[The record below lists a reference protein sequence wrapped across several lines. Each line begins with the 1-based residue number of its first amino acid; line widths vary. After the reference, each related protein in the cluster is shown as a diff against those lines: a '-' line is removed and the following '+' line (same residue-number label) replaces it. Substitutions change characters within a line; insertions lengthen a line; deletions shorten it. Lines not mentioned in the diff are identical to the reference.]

1 MQRKP
6 PGVAASFSPGCAQV
20 ATKSGGVYEFEKT
33 SRNCGSH
40 LAPEERTGTARIG
53 VARLLDDESAPAQN
67 LASPFMKILL
77 VEDHAGSRRN
87 LQRLIGNRGHE
98 VVGVSSA
105 EEAEKMLATEFFPFL
120 ILDWMLPGKSGVALC
135 RELRAQPKGDEMFIL
150 LVTARADTA
159 DLEQAL
165 EAGANDYLTKPLD
178 LALLNVRISVAERQ
192 IRELGERNQARAALE
207 ESARTT
213 ANILENTTDG
223 FFAVDSDWKI
233 THLNAEGETL
243 LARTRDELLG
253 HVLWE
258 KFPEQIG
265 SVFEANYRRVMA
277 DQVAV
282 EFEAIDSSGK
292 VWYEVHAYPS
302 NGGVSVF
309 FRDVSERKRTESE
322 RLTTS
327 KLESLGTLA
336 GGIAHDLNN
345 ILTVISGNIGLAQ
358 IEAPVDSGTLLGF
371 LSKAGQAAQHAAHLS
386 SQLLTF
392 SKGGTPLKKVVSVG
406 ELLERSAEF
415 SLYGSNLRAD
425 FDIAVD
431 LWKAEVDA
439 GQIEQVVNA
448 LMLNARDAMP
458 HGGTVRVRA
467 RNVVLDNAPDAILPA
482 GHYIKITITDRGP
495 GIAEEFRPKVF
506 DPYFTTKP
514 TGTGL
519 GLAISY
525 SIVKKH
531 GGLLQLENAS
541 PEGCAFAF
549 YLRASDRKLPVPEAR
564 VTERAFHFNHQR
576 VLVMDDE
583 AAIRELTSQLLG
595 TLGYEVTAVPDGLEA
610 VRLYERALR
619 RGEHYQVVILDA
631 TVRGGMGGVATIERL
646 RSLDPEVN
654 AIICSGYS
662 DEAALSEFLAYGF
675 RGALPKPFTRTEL
688 AEALQRTFETANAN

>member
-1 MQRKP
+1 
-6 PGVAASFSPGCAQV
+6 
-20 ATKSGGVYEFEKT
+20 
-33 SRNCGSH
+33 
-40 LAPEERTGTARIG
+40 
-53 VARLLDDESAPAQN
+53 
-67 LASPFMKILL
+67 MKILL
-77 VEDHAGSRRN
+77 IEDHPDSRRN
-87 LQRLIGNRGHE
+87 LQRLIERRGHE
-98 VVGVSSA
+98 VVSVGSA
-105 EEAEKMLATEFFPFL
+105 EEAERVLATQTFPFL
-120 ILDWMLPGKSGVALC
+120 ILDWMLPGKSGVDLC
-135 RELRAQPKGDEMFIL
+135 RQLRAQPKGDEMFIL

-178 LALLNVRISVAERQ
+178 LGLLNVRISVAERQ
-192 IRELGERNQARAALE
+192 IRELAERNQARAALQ
-207 ESARTT
+207 ESARTM

-223 FFAVDSDWKI
+223 FFAVDAEWNF
-233 THLNAEGETL
+233 THLNAEAEML
-243 LARTRDELLG
+243 LDRTRDELLG
-253 HVLWE
+253 HGLWE
-258 KFPEQIG
+258 KFPELAG
-265 SVFEANYRRVMA
+265 SVFEANFHKVVA
-277 DQVAV
+277 EQVPVA
-282 EFEAIDSSGK
+282 FESSNATGK
-292 VWYEVHAYPS
+292 VWHEVHAYPS

-309 FRDVSERKRTESE
+309 FRDISERKKTESD

-358 IEAPVDSGTLLGF
+358 IEAPADSGSLLGF

-392 SKGGTPLKKVVSVG
+392 SKGGAPLKKVVSLG
-406 ELLERSAEF
+406 ELLEHSAEF

-448 LMLNARDAMP
+448 LMLNAREAMP

-467 RNVVLDNAPDAILPA
+467 RNVVLDDKPGAILPA
-482 GHYIKITITDRGP
+482 GHYVKITITDRGS
-495 GIAEEFRPKVF
+495 GIPDESRTKIF

-519 GLAISY
+519 GLAIGY

-531 GGLLQLENAS
+531 GGLLHLESSS
-541 PEGCAFAF
+541 PEGSAFAF
-549 YLRASDRKLPVPEAR
+549 YLRASDRKVSAPEVR
-564 VTERAFHFNHQR
+564 VSERAFHFNHQR

-583 AAIRELTSQLLG
+583 AAIRELTAQLLG
-595 TLGYEVTAVPDGLEA
+595 TLGYEVTTVADGLEA

-619 RGEHYQVVILDA
+619 RGEQFQVVILDA
-631 TVRGGMGGVATIERL
+631 TIRGGMGGVATIERL
-646 RSLDPEVN
+646 RSMDPKVN

-688 AEALQRTFETANAN
+688 ADALQRTFEAANGN

>member
-1 MQRKP
+1 
-6 PGVAASFSPGCAQV
+6 
-20 ATKSGGVYEFEKT
+20 
-33 SRNCGSH
+33 
-40 LAPEERTGTARIG
+40 
-53 VARLLDDESAPAQN
+53 
-67 LASPFMKILL
+67 MKILL
-77 VEDHAGSRRN
+77 VEDHSGSRRN
-87 LQRLIGNRGHE
+87 LKRLMERRGHE
-98 VVGVSSA
+98 VVAVGTA
-105 EEAEKMLATEFFPFL
+105 EEAEVELAAETFPFL
-120 ILDWMLPGKSGVALC
+120 ILDWMLPGKSGVELC
-135 RELRAQPKGDEMFIL
+135 RQLRARPRGDEMFIL
-150 LVTARADTA
+150 LVTARADTE

-165 EAGANDYLTKPLD
+165 ESGANDYLTKPID
-178 LALLNVRISVAERQ
+178 PDLLNVRISVAERQ
-192 IRELGERNQARAALE
+192 IRELGERNQARVALL
-207 ESARTT
+207 ESSRTM

-223 FFAVDSDWKI
+223 FFAVDSEWRI
-233 THLNAEGETL
+233 THFNARAEVMLGRIRAEV
-243 LARTRDELLG
+243 LG
-253 HVLWE
+253 HKLWE
-258 KFPEQIG
+258 KLPEQGG
-265 SVFEANYRRVMA
+265 SVFEAHYQRVMA
-277 DQVAV
+277 EQIPQ
-282 EFEAIDSSGK
+282 EFEASDFSGK
-292 VWYEVHAYPS
+292 LWYEVHAYPS

-309 FRDVSERKRTESE
+309 FRDISERKKIESD

-358 IEAPVDSGTLLGF
+358 IEAAPDSGGLLGY

-392 SKGGTPLKKVVSVG
+392 SKGGTPLKKVVSIG
-406 ELLERSAEF
+406 ELLEHSAEF

-448 LMLNARDAMP
+448 LILNAREAMP
-458 HGGTVRVRA
+458 HGGTVRIRA
-467 RNVVLDNAPDAILPA
+467 RNVVFDKPDAILPE

-495 GIAEEFRPKVF
+495 GIPDEMRAKIF
-506 DPYFTTKP
+506 DPYFTTKS

-531 GGLLQLENAS
+531 GGLLNLEES
-541 PEGCAFAF
+541 SSEGSAFAF
-549 YLRASDRKLPVPEAR
+549 YLRASDRKVSPPEVR

-619 RGEHYQVVILDA
+619 RGEQFQAVILDA
-631 TVRGGMGGVATIERL
+631 TVRGGMGGLATIERL
-646 RSLDPEVN
+646 RGMDPKVN

-675 RGALPKPFTRTEL
+675 RGALPKPFTRSEL
-688 AEALQRTFETANAN
+688 ADALQRTFEVASRN